1 MGGLFGVVS
10 GDSCVTDLF
19 FGVDYHSH
27 LGTRRGGMAV
37 YDPQTGFNRAIHNI
51 ENSPFRTKFERDVGE
66 MTGTMGIGCISDSDP
81 QPLIVRSHL
90 GNYAITTVGRINN
103 MEELL
108 EQAFHNGSSH
118 FLEMSGGQVNAT
130 ELTACLINQ
139 KDTIEEGIRHAQ
151 SLIDGS
157 MTLLLLTKDDAA
169 YEAAREAFEQ
179 RTMEKF
185 YTCRTKGCPA
195 KQEAVI
201 HAYLRKDAQLSRV
214 AVTDYPARG
223 ALEIITG
230 YPVLEPGEYA
240 RLEVELMTGRTH
252 QIRAHLAHIGHP
264 ILGDDKYGDRALNR
278 RLGLRRQQLWATRL
292 VFHAGGALAY
302 LDGKAFSVDCPF

>member
-1 MGGLFGVVS
+1 MQFDVTPEKDGMMLSRLLLQVADAPQWAVRQAMKNRDVRVDGVRVS
-10 GDSCVTDLF
+10 GDVRVREGQQIRVYWPKEVVASQGQSKPALPIVFEDEHIILVNKPQGIQAQNEENLLAGDSVLTRVMAEKQRQGEKTDRIRLCHRLD
-19 FGVDYHSH
+19 V
-27 LGTRRGGMAV
+27 
-37 YDPQTGFNRAIHNI
+37 QTG
-51 ENSPFRTKFERDVGE
+51 G
-66 MTGTMGIGCISDSDP
+66 
-81 QPLIVRSHL
+81 LI
-90 GNYAITTVGRINN
+90 
-103 MEELL
+103 
-108 EQAFHNGSSH
+108 
-118 FLEMSGGQVNAT
+118 
-130 ELTACLINQ
+130 
-139 KDTIEEGIRHAQ
+139 
-151 SLIDGS
+151 
-157 MTLLLLTKDDAA
+157 LLTKDDAA

-195 KQEAVI
+195 KREAVM
-201 HAYLRKDAQLSRV
+201 HAYLRKDVQLSRV

-230 YPVLEPGEYA
+230 YRVLEPGEYA

>member
-1 MGGLFGVVS
+1 
-10 GDSCVTDLF
+10 
-19 FGVDYHSH
+19 
-27 LGTRRGGMAV
+27 
-37 YDPQTGFNRAIHNI
+37 
-51 ENSPFRTKFERDVGE
+51 
-66 MTGTMGIGCISDSDP
+66 
-81 QPLIVRSHL
+81 
-90 GNYAITTVGRINN
+90 
-103 MEELL
+103 
-108 EQAFHNGSSH
+108 
-118 FLEMSGGQVNAT
+118 
-130 ELTACLINQ
+130 
-139 KDTIEEGIRHAQ
+139 
-151 SLIDGS
+151 
-157 MTLLLLTKDDAA
+157 
-169 YEAAREAFEQ
+169 
-179 RTMEKF
+179 MEKF

-195 KQEAVI
+195 KREAVM

-223 ALEIITG
+223 ALEIVTG
-230 YPVLEPGEYA
+230 YRVLEPGEYA